1 MIINNYILIF
11 NIVLQCL
18 QHLHFITFLFGSYEG
33 HLIKMGNQH
42 TDTVLKHNAMPLMIS
57 GREYPLTSLLEC
69 VTEDVHHHSKDII
82 SAF

>member
-11 NIVLQCL
+11 STVLKCL
-18 QHLHFITFLFGSYEG
+18 QHLHFITFLFGSHDG
-33 HLIKMGNQH
+33 HLIKMSNQH
-42 TDTVLKHNAMPLMIS
+42 TDTMLKHNAMPLMIS

-69 VTEDVHHHSKDII
+69 ITENVDHQSKDII

>member
-11 NIVLQCL
+11 STVLKCL
-18 QHLHFITFLFGSYEG
+18 QYLHFITFLFGSHEG

-42 TDTVLKHNAMPLMIS
+42 TDTMLKHNAMPLMIS

-69 VTEDVHHHSKDII
+69 ITENVDHQSKDII